1 VKWSAG
7 MHAEPNPADVVLY
20 QRAVICQTF
29 PAYKLSDLDHES
41 APMLLRALEL
51 LNTARKVQSS

>member
-1 VKWSAG
+1 
-7 MHAEPNPADVVLY
+7 MHAEPNPADVALY
-20 QRAVICQTF
+20 QRAVICTTF

-41 APMLLRALEL
+41 APTLLRALEL